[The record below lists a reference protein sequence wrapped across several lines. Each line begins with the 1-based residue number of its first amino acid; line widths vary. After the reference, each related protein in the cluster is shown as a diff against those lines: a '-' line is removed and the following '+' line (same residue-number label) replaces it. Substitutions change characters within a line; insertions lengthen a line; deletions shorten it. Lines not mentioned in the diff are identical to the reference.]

1 MALHEKKSNP
11 WRWVLGLI
19 ILGVVVLFAC
29 CDFMPK
35 PQTVERQIVHTA
47 D

>member
-1 MALHEKKSNP
+1 MSLHEKKSNH
-11 WRWVLGLI
+11 WGLVLLLI
-19 ILGVVVLFAC
+19 LTGTVVLFAC

-35 PQTVERQIVHTA
+35 PQTVEKRITHTA

>member
-1 MALHEKKSNP
+1 MSLREKKSNH
-11 WRWVLGLI
+11 WKWILALI
-19 ILGVVVLFAC
+19 VVGVVVLFAC

-35 PQTVERQIVHTA
+35 PQTIEKQIVHTV